1 MIQFFK
7 DLFKYTK
14 RVYFTKALDF
24 RSRAS
29 RKEYRYALILILALP
44 VIIFAMIGA
53 LTLDPLFFGLIVI
66 ATPSLFLAVCLLA
79 LLYLT
84 LLFTSTMRRLN
95 DSNIPY
101 SISLTLMIAFV
112 AVVVAVF
119 FYIFSVGLNPKIF
132 FGLIALL
139 IFLLLIL
146 VYCIT
151 RPSTP
156 GENKYGPQPED

>member
-29 RKEYRYALILILALP
+29 RKEYRYALILILAIP
-44 VIIFAMIGA
+44 VITFAMIGA
-53 LTLDPLFFGLIVI
+53 SGLIFVMLI
-66 ATPSLFLAVCLLA
+66 ATPSLILAIYLLA
-79 LLYLT
+79 LFYLT

-95 DSNIPY
+95 DSNIPH
-101 SISLTLMIAFV
+101 SISLTLIIAFV

-119 FYIFSVGLNPKIF
+119 FYILSVGLNPKIF
-132 FGLIALL
+132 FGLIALP

-146 VYCIT
+146 FYCIT

-156 GENKYGPQPED
+156 GENKYGPQPKD